1 MSESEEAESEPEDD
15 SSVGE
20 VTATYHGIEV
30 NHKDADGSPEMY
42 AISSTTNE
50 LVQWAE
56 VPRANA
62 DFMDGYQRQLDE
74 GRLDSI
80 RQFLET
86 PENTI
91 PGAILVTVDED
102 HLDISQQ
109 EGGGVDISIK
119 STAHE
124 DTKPKLK
131 DAYEHLYSR
140 LSDEGQT
147 YVDSLTF
154 DDEETD
160 EAETSDDGETGEA
173 ETGDGEEDSSD
184 ADTDVT
190 VSYLARKTGELK
202 KSLEEF
208 DELPDEERESLEEYV
223 DRVSKPGFIIDG
235 QHRVFGGKKYP
246 GDIEY
251 PIVLIPGLEDK
262 EQVYHFYMINDKA
275 KPISQDELFIT
286 VATALSEVESKSL
299 VDRLAIAGVDV
310 NKARFPYLADVEEE
324 SPFHQMIDYSEKVGE
339 ETGVFPF
346 GDVYTIMDRF
356 VGMKGVNN
364 VLYSNVDDWE
374 DDDIEFKI
382 QKFYLFWET
391 LQDHYEDLWND
402 AVSVRKGEEEF
413 DEKDPEQFFRPD
425 TMRVF
430 QDYILDELANKQEN
444 RDEFLQEAEEELG
457 DSIDDLWRYV
467 LESDETFQKQIE
479 EVINDIPPE
488 FFRWKWNTSGLST
501 SENRQNL
508 REELEGAADTNLQG
522 LSNFRIFNKG
532 F

>member
-1 MSESEEAESEPEDD
+1 MSESEEDESESGDD

-20 VTATYHGIEV
+20 VSATYHGIEI
-30 NHKDADGSPEMY
+30 NHKGADGSPEMY
-42 AISSTTNE
+42 AISSTTTD

-62 DFMDGYQRQLDE
+62 DFMDGYQRQLD
-74 GRLDSI
+74 GDRLDSI

-86 PENTI
+86 PENII

-102 HLDISQQ
+102 HLDISSQ
-109 EGGGVDISIK
+109 EDGGVDISIR

-124 DTKPKLK
+124 GVKSQVRA
-131 DAYEHLYSR
+131 AYEHLYSR

-154 DDEETD
+154 DKE
-160 EAETSDDGETGEA
+160 EAEEA
-173 ETGDGEEDSSD
+173 ETGDEEEDSPD
-184 ADTDVT
+184 DDPDVT

-202 KSLEEF
+202 KSLKNF
-208 DELPDEERESLEEYV
+208 DEIPDEKRRSLEEYV
-223 DRVSKPGFIIDG
+223 NRVSKPGFIIDG

-299 VDRLAIAGVDV
+299 VDRLALAGVDV

-339 ETGVFPF
+339 QTGVFPF
-346 GDVYTIMDRF
+346 GDIYTIMDRF
-356 VGMKGVNN
+356 VGMKGVTNT
-364 VLYSNVDDWE
+364 LYSDVDDWKE
-374 DDDIEFKI
+374 DDIEFKI
-382 QKFYLFWET
+382 QKFYVFWQT
-391 LQDHYEDLWND
+391 VQDHYDELWND
-402 AVSVRKGEEEF
+402 AVSARKGEEEF
-413 DEKDPEQFFRPD
+413 DEEDPEQFFRPD

-430 QDYILDELANKQEN
+430 QDYILDELASKQEN

-467 LESDETFQKQIE
+467 LESDETFQEQIE
-479 EVINDIPPE
+479 DVIEEIPPE
-488 FFRWKWNTSGLST
+488 FFRWEWNTSGLST

-508 REELEGAADTNLQG
+508 RDEMEGATDTNLQG
-522 LSNFRIFNKG
+522 LSNFRLFNKG